1 MARRAIYVVKIEGLD
16 ISSVLAPILN
26 TLTISDKAG
35 SSSDTANLEID
46 DTDGRVIMPRTGVE
60 MQVLIGWEGE
70 GPVEVFKGKV
80 DEVKSTGSRGGGRVL
95 RISAKGVDTKGK
107 AKEPQSRHMDNMTLE
122 AALKKAGESAGVTS
136 IKVDAELGKIQRD
149 YWSMD
154 AESFLHFGDRLAR
167 EVGGTF
173 KVRGNEAVLSKRS
186 GGKSASGK
194 EMPTITATWGDNL
207 LDWDIAPV
215 LGRPQF
221 KEVRGRYFDRK
232 EAKWKEIEVQVQN
245 TDATAKL
252 TRRAVSAD
260 ADEAKAGAGN
270 DKQDSE
276 DKKGGG
282 SVSIDGSTQARPE
295 GKCILAGARP
305 GIDGEYRIE
314 SVDHSLNRGGGWITK
329 LDLKTPA
336 KDVGTDGRKKPASAP
351 TAASPAAAQPAPA
364 APAGPGNPAAPA
376 FATPTQRS

>member
-1 MARRAIYVVKIEGLD
+1 MAKRALYSIVVGGQD
-16 ISSVLAPILN
+16 ISLILSPILIS
-26 TLTISDKAG
+26 LTVSDKAG
-35 SSSDTANLEID
+35 QSSDTATIEID
-46 DTDGRVIMPRTGVE
+46 DTDGRVVMPPTGAE
-60 MQVLIGWEGE
+60 ITIRIGWSDSGL
-70 GPVEVFKGKV
+70 VEVFKGKV
-80 DEVKSTGSRGGGRVL
+80 DEVKASGARGGGRVL

-122 AALKKAGESAGVTS
+122 DAMKKAGEAAGVS
-136 IKVDAELGKIQRD
+136 RIRIDPDLAKIRRD

-173 KVRGNEAVLSKRS
+173 KVRGSEAVLAKKS
-186 GGKSASGK
+186 GGKSPGGK

-207 LDWDIAPV
+207 LDWDIAPI

-221 KEVRGRYFDRK
+221 SNVRGRYFDRK
-232 EAKWKEIEVQVQN
+232 EAKWKEVEVQVQN

-260 ADEAKAGAGN
+260 EDEAKGGAGN

-282 SVSIDGSTQARPE
+282 SATIDGSTQARPE
-295 GKCILAGARP
+295 GRCIIAGARP
-305 GIDGEYRIE
+305 GIDGEYKIE
-314 SVDHSLNRGGGWITK
+314 SVEHSLNRGGGWITK
-329 LDLKTPA
+329 LDLKTPSGEA
-336 KDVGTDGRKKPASAP
+336 GKDNRK
-351 TAASPAAAQPAPA
+351 AANRI
-364 APAGPGNPAAPA
+364 G
-376 FATPTQRS
+376 